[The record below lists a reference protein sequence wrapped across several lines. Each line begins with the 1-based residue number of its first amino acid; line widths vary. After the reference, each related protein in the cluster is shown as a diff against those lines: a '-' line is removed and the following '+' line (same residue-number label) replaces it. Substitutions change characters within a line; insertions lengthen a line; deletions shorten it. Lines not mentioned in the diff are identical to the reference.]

1 MPPRRLRLGSYH
13 RLCSRG
19 DWFNWRAAVAAG
31 LGRRGRRVVTG
42 DDVLGHIGAG
52 GLLRSTLARL
62 LGRSFLC
69 NVVLAGCYI
78 RDVVVCLGLLG
89 GALARLARRLVVS
102 LRCDGF
108 FGDAVTSI
116 VSAGSDGTCFAV
128 ITVIKE
134 TKDAYRSVEWKVVFM
149 IFGMLGLGLGL
160 QETQVVSLLAKTM
173 VEHLESLGPHAV
185 LAIVYLTAAVLTEII
200 SNNAV
205 AALLTPVA
213 IGIAQALGLDPRAF
227 VIAVMFG
234 SSASFVTPIGYQT
247 NTYVY
252 GAGGYRFSD
261 FSRIGFPLAV
271 LLWIVAIILIPLYWP
286 FVVMET

>member
-1 MPPRRLRLGSYH
+1 MLLTKRFFGSANGRLAT
-13 RLCSRG
+13 
-19 DWFNWRAAVAAG
+19 NTV
-31 LGRRGRRVVTG
+31 
-42 DDVLGHIGAG
+42 
-52 GLLRSTLARL
+52 STRL
-62 LGRSFLC
+62 L
-69 NVVLAGCYI
+69 
-78 RDVVVCLGLLG
+78 
-89 GALARLARRLVVS
+89 
-102 LRCDGF
+102 
-108 FGDAVTSI
+108 
-116 VSAGSDGTCFAV
+116 
-128 ITVIKE
+128 
-134 TKDAYRSVEWKVVFM
+134 
-149 IFGMLGLGLGL
+149 
-160 QETQVVSLLAKTM
+160 
-173 VEHLESLGPHAV
+173 
-185 LAIVYLTAAVLTEII
+185 AAALTELI